1 MKMIVAIVRPERLE
15 AVQGELRKVLDE
27 NDNYRLTAHPVEGH
41 GAQQGEVEFF
51 RGQAVRPRLIPKIQ
65 ITIAVN
71 DPYVEPA
78 VEAIIRGARSSS
90 DAQGKP
96 STEGKVGDGKIFI
109 LPLTEVIRI
118 RTGQRGSSAI

>member
-15 AVQGELRKVLDE
+15 AVQSELRKVLDE

-65 ITIAVN
+65 ITIALN
-71 DPYVEPA
+71 DQYVEPA
-78 VEAIIRGARSSS
+78 VEAIIRGARS
-90 DAQGKP
+90 G
-96 STEGKVGDGKIFI
+96 TEGKIGDGKIFV
-109 LPLTEVIRI
+109 LPLAEVIRI
-118 RTGQRGSSAI
+118 RTGQRGGSAI